1 MPCSS
6 DCATCVDSNDK
17 CLSCTDPLKVWKQY
31 QCLPGCTT
39 GYIRIVDLCC
49 SQYCTGCDQTEA
61 CSGCIPSYF
70 LDTLK
75 RCLPC
80 DASCQTCITSAS
92 NCVTCPPG
100 KVFQTG
106 KCQDT
111 CNDKFYN
118 DAGICKACHSS
129 CLHCSGPADTQ
140 CIACDNL
147 HFFWKN
153 LCYSCRNDQP
163 NFDQS
168 RFEEKGGRC
177 WEKCGIS
184 GKLSVIDIPEGL
196 GGYKACDDGN
206 LINGDG
212 CSSSCT
218 VEKNFNCIGGA
229 ENAKDTCYTLVK
241 PVAEI
246 IPIDNSSNFQ
256 ISFSKMLNFK
266 NITVPSAS
274 VKFPITLEIA
284 NVDKS
289 MYEVVW
295 KKPTTPEFD
304 YVNFTIKPKES
315 ILKGRGTVYF
325 ERNLISDK
333 FNNTLTNI
341 KLAFNFTIYVDKR
354 FLFEPVF
361 DVLQVANQIST
372 FMVPVSSLGI
382 TNYILQNF
390 IRYMTTFQI
399 IGAGIYYNVQQ
410 TSTVRT
416 FLTSANN
423 VSSRTLPG
431 PIALMKSKITVQPTT
446 SSLNKKI
453 KTYTR
458 VLLTPNVSGTTS
470 AATATGSSTASKVT
484 NISSYSD
491 LYDTSSAAEPFR
503 RNGYVNSMLPNLGF
517 SIVIILITGIWYF
530 LASAFLFG
538 KVTVKSGCVKRFFA
552 FNAERSFYTCMMFG
566 SLELSVFSM
575 NNLLNPKF
583 DHVGHIL
590 SFACS
595 ILTVLVLITLPIIL
609 YNIAN
614 HYTITLWNP
623 EYYQRYGFIYCEFKL
638 NSKPR
643 KAFMS
648 ILMTRIIL
656 FGFVM
661 AGLARNP
668 VPQTISA
675 FMIHLIY
682 YCIMVKIKP
691 FVSLILFITAIIAGS
706 PVSPRILRH
715 GIVGVLHHQCDRQ
728 RAEDDRQ
735 REGQRKARP
744 AELHLHHDRHPRHDH
759 RHHDHDHP
767 QARAVHQKDQVREA
781 VQEARPQPA
790 WRKEIADERKRQ
802 AAAQPGGPQVTD
814 SADGRQRRLPAE
826 RCGLKAEGRE
836 ERVRG

>member
-1 MPCSS
+1 VLKAQCTPSTYAESNNQCMPCST

-17 CLSCTDPLKVWKQY
+17 CLTCSDPAKLWKQY
-31 QCLPGCTT
+31 QCLPGCSI
-39 GYIRIVDLCC
+39 GYIPISGLCC
-49 SQYCTGCDQTEA
+49 PQYCTGCDQAEA

-80 DASCQTCITSAS
+80 DASCQTCVTSAT

-106 KCQDT
+106 KCQDA

-118 DAGICKACHSS
+118 DAGVCKACHSS
-129 CLHCSGPADTQ
+129 CLHCTGPADTQ
-140 CIACDNL
+140 CLECDKL
-147 HFFWKN
+147 HFFWKG

-163 NFDQS
+163 NFEQS

-184 GKLSVIDIPEGL
+184 GKLSVTDIPEGL

-218 VEKNFNCIGGA
+218 VEKNFNCVGGT
-229 ENAKDTCYTLVK
+229 EITKDNCYTLVK

-256 ISFSKMLNFK
+256 ISFSKMISFRNMTDPTAK
-266 NITVPSAS
+266 
-274 VKFPITLEIA
+274 VKFPISLEIA
-284 NVDKS
+284 NLDSS

-295 KKPTTPEFD
+295 KKPSTTEHD

-325 ERNLISDK
+325 ERSLISDK

-341 KLAFNFTIYVDKR
+341 KLPFNFTIYVDKR
-354 FLFEPVF
+354 FVFEPVF
-361 DVLQVANQIST
+361 DGLQVANQIST
-372 FMVPVSSLGI
+372 FMVPISSLGI

-390 IRYMTTFQI
+390 IRYMTTFQL
-399 IGAGIYYNVQQ
+399 IGAGVYYNVQQ

-431 PIALMKSKITVQPTT
+431 PIALMKKKITVEPVA
-446 SSLNKKI
+446 SSANSKI

-458 VLLTPNVSGTTS
+458 ILLSPTPSASGTSSTAAS
-470 AATATGSSTASKVT
+470 AGSSTVSKVS

-491 LYDTSSAAEPFR
+491 LYDSSTAAEPFR

-517 SIVIILITGIWYF
+517 SIVIILVTGIWYF

-538 KVTVKSGCVKRFFA
+538 KVTVKSSCIKRFFA

-566 SLELSVFSM
+566 SLELAVFSM

-590 SFACS
+590 SFLCS
-595 ILTVLVLITLPIIL
+595 LLTVLVLIVLPIIL

-638 NSKPR
+638 NSKLR

-648 ILMTRIIL
+648 ILMTRIII
-656 FGFVM
+656 FGFLM
-661 AGLARNP
+661 AALARNP
-668 VPQTISA
+668 VPQTICA
-675 FMIHLIY
+675 FVVHLIY
-682 YCIMVKIKP
+682 FSIMVKTKP
-691 FVSLILFITAIIAGS
+691 FVSIIMYVTAIIAGS
-706 PVSPRILRH
+706 LR
-715 GIVGVLHHQCDRQ
+715 
-728 RAEDDRQ
+728 
-735 REGQRKARP
+735 
-744 AELHLHHDRHPRHDH
+744 
-759 RHHDHDHP
+759 
-767 QARAVHQKDQVREA
+767 
-781 VQEARPQPA
+781 
-790 WRKEIADERKRQ
+790 
-802 AAAQPGGPQVTD
+802 
-814 SADGRQRRLPAE
+814 
-826 RCGLKAEGRE
+826 
-836 ERVRG
+836 